1 MKIFL
6 FLLFNNFLNAQ
17 YIKPDVVIS
26 TPVVSVKEIYTPHV
40 KRNPMVQS
48 KVYGSKTL
56 KYSIIDSSSTIIT
69 PEISIKKFKLSGI
82 IKYNDYRE
90 ALLKD
95 TVNDISYILRNGML
109 YDTKNKALKNIR
121 GEIMEKSVWLYD
133 IRSKD
138 KINLL
143 IDEDKK
149 E

>member
-6 FLLFNNFLNAQ
+6 FLFFCNFLDAQ
-17 YIKPDVVIS
+17 YIKSDVVIS
-26 TPVVSVKEIYTPHV
+26 TTNVSVKEIYAPYV

-56 KYSIIDSSSTIIT
+56 KYSIVNSTSPIKQ
-69 PEISIKKFKLSGI
+69 EMSIKKFKLSGI

-95 TVNDISYILRNGML
+95 TMNDTAYILRNGML
-109 YDTKNKALKNIR
+109 YDNKKKVLKNIR
-121 GEIMEKSVWLYD
+121 GDIREKSVLLYD
-133 IRSKD
+133 IISKD
-138 KINLL
+138 EINLL